1 MRLPAAAGLVG
12 AATIQG
18 RPVAFTACCTL
29 PAQQMQG
36 SCCSPGLQHAFL
48 AVSYAPLWSLS
59 YRCLLARSPGDR
71 ALQEARHL
79 ASSARRQP
87 LRQALALQGPAL
99 SELYHCPLPIPFIA
113 ERQACCCSTHAL
125 IVSVSASLF
134 RPVASVNTV
143 FQVDILLQG
152 LRLAQYL
159 KTSRLAANNLVLNPL
174 IDSVQGPPHCRQAQ
188 LAPVTQ

>member
-1 MRLPAAAGLVG
+1 MIWQRHRSQLGSRAVMRLPAAAGLVG

-48 AVSYAPLWSLS
+48 AVSYAPFWSLS

-79 ASSARRQP
+79 ASSARRQL

-99 SELYHCPLPIPFIA
+99 SELYHCPLPIPSLLRDKHVA
-113 ERQACCCSTHAL
+113 VQLMH
-125 IVSVSASLF
+125 SLF
-134 RPVASVNTV
+134 QSQPVCSGEWPVSTQC
-143 FQVDILLQG
+143 F
-152 LRLAQYL
+152 RW
-159 KTSRLAANNLVLNPL
+159 TSCCK
-174 IDSVQGPPHCRQAQ
+174 G
-188 LAPVTQ
+188 